1 MASPHPL
8 DNVIWQAL
16 NTRQAGFA
24 RIAGEARKFAD
35 EVGPLSGM
43 PEFNHKGLSSLA
55 ELAKDGTAVA
65 LFLQEQW
72 QPCEGWTVVAEAPLM
87 QMVRSTPVPLEAAAQ
102 EIIPLGNADSAD
114 MMELTSLVKPSPFG
128 PRTHELGNFF
138 GIRDGEK
145 LVAMAGERMKVP
157 GHTEVSAVCTHPD
170 HLGKGYAAALMG
182 KVIEGIEKRGET
194 PFLHV
199 RADNDRAV
207 SLYER
212 LGFRSRWVGHFA
224 ALQLE

>member
-1 MASPHPL
+1 MKNPHPL

-24 RIAGEARKFAD
+24 RVAGQVRKFAD

-43 PEFNHKGLSSLA
+43 SEFNDEGFSSLA
-55 ELAKDGTAVA
+55 ELAANGNVVA
-65 LFLQEQW
+65 LFLPEAW
-72 QPCEGWTVVAEAPLM
+72 QPRTGWQVVAEAPLA
-87 QMVRSTPVPLEAAAQ
+87 QMVREKPVALAIPAH
-102 EIIPLGNADSAD
+102 EIIALGNADSVD
-114 MMELTSLVKPSPFG
+114 MMELTALVKPGPFG
-128 PRTHELGNFF
+128 SRTHELGNFF
-138 GIRDGEK
+138 GIRDGGK

-157 GHTEVSAVCTHPD
+157 GHSEVSAVCTHPD
-170 HLGKGYAAALMG
+170 YLGRGYAAALMG
-182 KVIEGIEKRGET
+182 KVIDGIEKRGET

-212 LGFRSRWVGHFA
+212 LGFRQRWKGHFA
-224 ALQLE
+224 ALQRL